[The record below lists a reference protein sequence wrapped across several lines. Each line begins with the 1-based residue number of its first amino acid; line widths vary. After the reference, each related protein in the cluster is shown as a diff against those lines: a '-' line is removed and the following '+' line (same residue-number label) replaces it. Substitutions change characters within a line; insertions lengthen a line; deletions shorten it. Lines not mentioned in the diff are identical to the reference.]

1 MAKTLEEQYIDY
13 LHSILDIQR
22 WHYTEV
28 NHYNYQ
34 YGDIS
39 KFFLEN
45 LKLKTLSAFDGN
57 GLAEAVDV
65 RGRKGY
71 IDLTGKFFTE
81 EELKEAEQSQNYI
94 RFASGAKSSQNGEP
108 LLYLTN
114 FETEMDK
121 ACTQYQ
127 DSNLIG
133 EDEFDLSGNP
143 ENDVPPNTHLLPSPK
158 TGKWYVVTK
167 YGSVFLESSQ
177 EISTRGGIFLLRP
190 NKQNPTFRIFDMAGH
205 QKVSSYNDGDVT
217 YLGGYSKN
225 WDQPF
230 RSLFRYNASDDYCVY
245 SYYDTALALTPSEI
259 QDEEKVKEALKPTKK
274 NRLFFSKY
282 YWDANKSITDTVKVN
297 NYQTE
302 YLYVSESGE
311 TRRPE
316 RGPTYQFQSFKNITP
331 TWLTKDL
338 FFRREPRIE
347 FYSSMRHFY
356 FSKSDVVYKFRL
368 PDDTKNVSIS
378 LEDEA
383 AVPFLITDTDSYYNL
398 NGQLF
403 VLNNDLLGVDS
414 EKNPEEEIVLMIKK
428 DKKTNIIPFS
438 DFTGFESNEPEEE
451 ELPLL
456 EQIQK
461 QTDDELKLSLAE
473 KLAEL
478 ERLLGEIRIYR
489 ETLASRNIKSP
500 KRTTVS
506 DDQLFIQVGD
516 HLEILP
522 WYLENELLPVINL
535 SSNSF
540 DNVKVSGIDFTGTN
554 ANIDPQTVYNKD
566 MSHGIYDGLNFTMK
580 NFDGVNTDDASFE
593 GCVMD
598 FAKNTPQ
605 TRKKSDNSF
614 QKKI

>member
-1 MAKTLEEQYIDY
+1 MMKTLEEQYIDY
-13 LHSILDIQR
+13 LHSVLDIQR
-22 WHYTEV
+22 WNYTEV

-34 YGDIS
+34 YGDIRS
-39 KFFLEN
+39 FFRTD
-45 LKLKTLSAFDGN
+45 LKLKSLSAFDGN

-167 YGSVFLESSQ
+167 YGSIFLESSQ
-177 EISTRGGIFLLRP
+177 EIATRGGIFLLRP
-190 NKQNPTFRIFDMAGH
+190 NKQNPAFRICDMTGQ

-230 RSLFRYNASDDYCVY
+230 RSLFRYNASDSYCVY

-259 QDEEKVKEALKPTKK
+259 QDEEKVKEALKPTKI
-274 NRLFFSKY
+274 NRFFFSKY

-316 RGPTYQFQSFKNITP
+316 RGSTYRFQNFKSINP
-331 TWLTKDL
+331 TWRVKDL

-356 FSKSDVVYKFRL
+356 FYKSGVVDKFRL

-378 LEDEA
+378 LEDES

-428 DKKTNIIPFS
+428 DKNLDIIPFS
-438 DFTGFESNEPEEE
+438 KFTGYESNEPEEE

-540 DNVKVSGIDFTGTN
+540 DNVKVSGIDFTCTN
-554 ANIDPQTVYNKD
+554 ANLDPQTVYNKD

-580 NFDGVNTDDASFE
+580 SFDGVNTDDASFE

>member
-13 LHSILDIQR
+13 LHSVLDIQR
-22 WHYTEV
+22 WNYTEV

-34 YGDIS
+34 YGDIKS
-39 KFFLEN
+39 FFRTD
-45 LKLKTLSAFDGN
+45 LKLKSLSAFDGN

-167 YGSVFLESSQ
+167 YGSIFLESSQ
-177 EISTRGGIFLLRP
+177 EIATRGGIFLLRP
-190 NKQNPTFRIFDMAGH
+190 NKQNPAFRICDMTGQ

-230 RSLFRYNASDDYCVY
+230 RSLFRYNASDSYCVY

-259 QDEEKVKEALKPTKK
+259 QDEEKVKEALKPTKI
-274 NRLFFSKY
+274 NRFFFSKY

-316 RGPTYQFQSFKNITP
+316 RGST
-331 TWLTKDL
+331 
-338 FFRREPRIE
+338 
-347 FYSSMRHFY
+347 
-356 FSKSDVVYKFRL
+356 
-368 PDDTKNVSIS
+368 
-378 LEDEA
+378 
-383 AVPFLITDTDSYYNL
+383 
-398 NGQLF
+398 
-403 VLNNDLLGVDS
+403 
-414 EKNPEEEIVLMIKK
+414 
-428 DKKTNIIPFS
+428 
-438 DFTGFESNEPEEE
+438 
-451 ELPLL
+451 
-456 EQIQK
+456 
-461 QTDDELKLSLAE
+461 
-473 KLAEL
+473 
-478 ERLLGEIRIYR
+478 
-489 ETLASRNIKSP
+489 
-500 KRTTVS
+500 
-506 DDQLFIQVGD
+506 
-516 HLEILP
+516 
-522 WYLENELLPVINL
+522 
-535 SSNSF
+535 
-540 DNVKVSGIDFTGTN
+540 
-554 ANIDPQTVYNKD
+554 
-566 MSHGIYDGLNFTMK
+566 
-580 NFDGVNTDDASFE
+580 
-593 GCVMD
+593 
-598 FAKNTPQ
+598 
-605 TRKKSDNSF
+605 
-614 QKKI
+614 

>member
-13 LHSILDIQR
+13 LHSVLDIQR

-34 YGDIS
+34 YGDIV
-39 KFFLEN
+39 KFFFEN
-45 LKLKTLSAFDGN
+45 LKLKSLSAFEGN
-57 GLAEAVDV
+57 GLAAAVDV
-65 RGRKGY
+65 RGRNGY
-71 IDLTGKFFTE
+71 VDLTGKFFTE
-81 EELKEAEQSQNYI
+81 EELKEAEQSQHYI
-94 RFASGAKSSQNGEP
+94 RFVSGAKSSQNGEP

-114 FETEMDK
+114 FETEMEK

-127 DSNLIG
+127 DPDLIG

-143 ENDVPPNTHLLPSPK
+143 ENDVPPNTHLLPNSK
-158 TGKWYVVTK
+158 TGKWYVITK
-167 YGSVFLESSQ
+167 YGSIFLESSQ
-177 EISTRGGIFLLRP
+177 EIATRGGIFLMRP
-190 NKQNPTFRIFDMAGH
+190 NKQNPTFKIFDMTGH

-282 YWDANKSITDTVKVN
+282 YWDANKSITDTVKVH

-316 RGPTYQFQSFKNITP
+316 RGTTYQFQCFKNITP
-331 TWLTKDL
+331 TWFIKDL

-347 FYSSMRHFY
+347 FYSPMQHFY
-356 FSKSDVVYKFRL
+356 FSKSGIEKFRL

-378 LEDEA
+378 LEEES
-383 AVPFLITDTDSYYNL
+383 AVPFLITDTQSYYNL

-403 VLNNDLLGVDS
+403 VLNNDFLAVDS

-428 DKKTNIIPFS
+428 ATKTNVTPFS
-438 DFTGFESNEPEEE
+438 NFSGFESDEKEE

-456 EQIQK
+456 EQIKQK
-461 QTDDELKLSLAE
+461 TDDELKLSLAE
-473 KLAEL
+473 KLTEL
-478 ERLLGEIRIYR
+478 EHLLGEIKIYR

-500 KRTTVS
+500 KQTAVS
-506 DDQLFIQVGD
+506 DDQLFIPVGD

-522 WYLENELLPVINL
+522 WYLENNLLPVINL
-535 SSNSF
+535 STNTF

-580 NFDGVNTDDASFE
+580 RFEGVNIDGASFE

-598 FAKNTPQ
+598 FVKNAPQ
-605 TRKKSDNSF
+605 TKKGKIGAIH
-614 QKKI
+614 KKIRR

>member
-13 LHSILDIQR
+13 LHSVLDIQR
-22 WHYTEV
+22 WRCTEV

-34 YGDIS
+34 YGDIRS
-39 KFFLEN
+39 FFRTD
-45 LKLKTLSAFDGN
+45 LKLKSLSAFDGN

-114 FETEMDK
+114 FETEIDK

-167 YGSVFLESSQ
+167 YGSIFLESSQ
-177 EISTRGGIFLLRP
+177 EIATRGGIFLLRP
-190 NKQNPTFRIFDMAGH
+190 NKQNPAFRICDMTGQ

-230 RSLFRYNASDDYCVY
+230 RSLFWYNASDDYCVY

-259 QDEEKVKEALKPTKK
+259 QDEEKVKEALKPTKI
-274 NRLFFSKY
+274 NRFFFSKY
-282 YWDANKSITDTVKVN
+282 YWDANKSITNTVKVN

-311 TRRPE
+311 ARRPE
-316 RGPTYQFQSFKNITP
+316 RGITYQFQCFKNITP
-331 TWLTKDL
+331 TWFIKDL

-356 FSKSDVVYKFRL
+356 FSKSDVVGKFRL

-506 DDQLFIQVGD
+506 DDQLFIRVGD

>member
-1 MAKTLEEQYIDY
+1 MVKTLEEQYIDY
-13 LHSILDIQR
+13 LHSVLDMQR
-22 WHYTEV
+22 WNCTEV

-34 YGDIS
+34 YGDI
-39 KFFLEN
+39 KQFFLEN
-45 LKLKTLSAFDGN
+45 LKLKSLSAFDGN

-71 IDLTGKFFTE
+71 IDLSGKFFTE
-81 EELKEAEQSQNYI
+81 EELKEAEQSQHYI

-127 DSNLIG
+127 DPDLIG

-167 YGSVFLESSQ
+167 YGSIFLESSQ
-177 EISTRGGIFLLRP
+177 EIATRGGIFLLRP
-190 NKQNPTFRIFDMAGH
+190 NKQNPTFRIYDMTGH

-217 YLGGYSKN
+217 YLGGYSKK

-245 SYYDTALALTPSEI
+245 SYYDTTLALTPSEI
-259 QDEEKVKEALKPTKK
+259 QDEDKVKEALKPTKK
-274 NRLFFSKY
+274 DCFFFSKY

-316 RGPTYQFQSFKNITP
+316 RGSTYRFQSFKSINP
-331 TWLTKDL
+331 TWRVKDM

-356 FSKSDVVYKFRL
+356 FYKSGVVDKFRL

-378 LEDEA
+378 LEDES

-403 VLNNDLLGVDS
+403 ILNNDLLGVDS

-428 DKKTNIIPFS
+428 DTKTDIIPFS
-438 DFTGFESNEPEEE
+438 DFTGFESEEIEEE
-451 ELPLL
+451 IPLL
-456 EQIQK
+456 EQIKQK
-461 QTDDELKLSLAE
+461 TDDELKLSLAE

-478 ERLLGEIRIYR
+478 ERLLGEIRIYQ

-500 KRTTVS
+500 KRTAVS
-506 DDQLFIQVGD
+506 DEQLFIPVGD

-580 NFDGVNTDDASFE
+580 SFDGVNTDDASFE

-598 FAKNTPQ
+598 FAKSVPQ
-605 TRKKSDNSF
+605 TTKKNLL

>member
-1 MAKTLEEQYIDY
+1 MMKTLEEQYIDY
-13 LHSILDIQR
+13 LHSVLDIQR
-22 WHYTEV
+22 WNYTEV

-34 YGDIS
+34 YGDIKS
-39 KFFLEN
+39 FFRTD
-45 LKLKTLSAFDGN
+45 LKLKSLSAFDGN

-143 ENDVPPNTHLLPSPK
+143 ENDVPPNTHLLPNSK
-158 TGKWYVVTK
+158 TGKWYVITK
-167 YGSVFLESSQ
+167 YGSIFLESSQ
-177 EISTRGGIFLLRP
+177 EIATRGGIFLMRP

-274 NRLFFSKY
+274 NHLFFSKY
-282 YWDANKSITDTVKVN
+282 YWDANKSITDTVKVH

-316 RGPTYQFQSFKNITP
+316 RGPTYQFQCFKNITP
-331 TWLTKDL
+331 TWFIKDL

-356 FSKSDVVYKFRL
+356 FYKSDVEKFRL
-368 PDDTKNVSIS
+368 PDDIKNVSIS

-383 AVPFLITDTDSYYNL
+383 EVPFLITDTQSYYNL

-428 DKKTNIIPFS
+428 ATKTNVTPFS
-438 DFTGFESNEPEEE
+438 DFSGFESDEKEE

-456 EQIQK
+456 EQIKQK
-461 QTDDELKLSLAE
+461 TDDELKLSLAE

-554 ANIDPQTVYNKD
+554 ANLDPQTVYNKD

-580 NFDGVNTDDASFE
+580 SFDGVNTDDASFE

>member
-1 MAKTLEEQYIDY
+1 MKTLEEQYIDY
-13 LHSILDIQR
+13 LHSVLDIQR
-22 WHYTEV
+22 WNYTEV

-34 YGDIS
+34 YGDIKS
-39 KFFLEN
+39 FFRTD
-45 LKLKTLSAFDGN
+45 LKLKSLSAFDGN

-143 ENDVPPNTHLLPSPK
+143 ENDVPPNTHLLPNSK
-158 TGKWYVVTK
+158 TGKWYVITK
-167 YGSVFLESSQ
+167 YGSIFLESSQ
-177 EISTRGGIFLLRP
+177 EIATRGGIFLMRP

-274 NRLFFSKY
+274 NHLFFSKY
-282 YWDANKSITDTVKVN
+282 YWDANKSITDTVKVH

-316 RGPTYQFQSFKNITP
+316 RGPTYQFQCFKNITP
-331 TWLTKDL
+331 TWFIKDL

-356 FSKSDVVYKFRL
+356 FYKSDVEKFRL
-368 PDDTKNVSIS
+368 PDDIKNVSIS

-383 AVPFLITDTDSYYNL
+383 EVPFLITDTQSYYNL

-428 DKKTNIIPFS
+428 ATKTNVTPFS
-438 DFTGFESNEPEEE
+438 DFSGFESDEKEE

-456 EQIQK
+456 EQIKQK
-461 QTDDELKLSLAE
+461 TDDELKLSLAE

-554 ANIDPQTVYNKD
+554 ANLDPQTVYNKD

-580 NFDGVNTDDASFE
+580 SFDGVNTDDASFE

>member
-1 MAKTLEEQYIDY
+1 MKTLEEQYIDY
-13 LHSILDIQR
+13 LHSVLDIQR
-22 WHYTEV
+22 WNYTEV

-34 YGDIS
+34 YGDIKS
-39 KFFLEN
+39 FFRTD
-45 LKLKTLSAFDGN
+45 LKLKSLSAFDGN

-167 YGSVFLESSQ
+167 YGSVFLESRQ
-177 EISTRGGIFLLRP
+177 EIATRGGIFLLRP
-190 NKQNPTFRIFDMAGH
+190 NKQNPAFRICDMTGQ

-245 SYYDTALALTPSEI
+245 SYYDTVLALTPSEI

-331 TWLTKDL
+331 TWFIKDL

-368 PDDTKNVSIS
+368 PDDTKNISIS

-383 AVPFLITDTDSYYNL
+383 AVPFLITDTQSYYNL

-428 DKKTNIIPFS
+428 ATKTNVTLFS
-438 DFTGFESNEPEEE
+438 DFSGFESNEPEEE

-580 NFDGVNTDDASFE
+580 SFDGVNTDDASFE

-598 FAKNTPQ
+598 FAKNAPQ
-605 TRKKSDNSF
+605 TKKEKKDSY

>member
-13 LHSILDIQR
+13 LHSVLDIQR

-34 YGDIS
+34 YGDIDE
-39 KFFLEN
+39 FFLKN
-45 LKLKTLSAFDGN
+45 LKLKSLSAFEGN

-65 RGRKGY
+65 RGRNGY
-71 IDLTGKFFTE
+71 VDLTGKFFTE
-81 EELKEAEQSQNYI
+81 DELKEAEQSQNYI

-143 ENDVPPNTHLLPSPK
+143 ENDVPPNTHLLPNSK
-158 TGKWYVVTK
+158 TGKWYVITK
-167 YGSVFLESSQ
+167 YGSIFLESNQ
-177 EISTRGGIFLLRP
+177 EIATRGGIFLMRP
-190 NKQNPTFRIFDMAGH
+190 NKQNPTFKIFDMAGH

-282 YWDANKSITDTVKVN
+282 YWDANKSITDTVKVH

-316 RGPTYQFQSFKNITP
+316 RGTTYQFQCFKNITP
-331 TWLTKDL
+331 TWFIKDL

-347 FYSSMRHFY
+347 FYSSMQHFY
-356 FSKSDVVYKFRL
+356 FSKSGIEKFRL

-378 LEDEA
+378 LEDES
-383 AVPFLITDTDSYYNL
+383 AVPFLITDTQSYYNL

-403 VLNNDLLGVDS
+403 VLNNDFLAVDS

-428 DKKTNIIPFS
+428 ATKTNVTPFS
-438 DFTGFESNEPEEE
+438 NFSGFESDEKEE

-456 EQIQK
+456 EQIKQK
-461 QTDDELKLSLAE
+461 TDDELKLSLAE
-473 KLAEL
+473 KLTEL
-478 ERLLGEIRIYR
+478 EHLLGEIKIYR

-500 KRTTVS
+500 KQTAVS
-506 DDQLFIQVGD
+506 DDQLFIPVGD

-522 WYLENELLPVINL
+522 WYLENNLLPVINL
-535 SSNSF
+535 STNTF

-580 NFDGVNTDDASFE
+580 NFDGVNTDGASFE

-598 FAKNTPQ
+598 FAKNAPQ
-605 TRKKSDNSF
+605 TKKSKIGAIH
-614 QKKI
+614 KKI